1 MADVVEHSEAVSP
14 ETGLAGIP
22 GAGLEAA
29 PEAALFG
36 AGLDGAS
43 AVGLEA
49 LPSVLTDAI
58 SAPAGATVA
67 SDAKGMSKGVTG
79 APALGLL

>member
-1 MADVVEHSEAVSP
+1 MEHSGAICLGP
-14 ETGLAGIP
+14 GLFDIP
-22 GAGLEAA
+22 GAGLEAL
-29 PEAALFG
+29 PESVLFG
-36 AGLDGAS
+36 AGLVGAS
-43 AVGLEA
+43 AVGLRA
-49 LPSVLTDAI
+49 LPAVLIDAS